1 MAQLPSSAVEL
12 GRLFSLMEGVDP
24 ENLFTA
30 LRAAGGGGDL
40 SQASLSLPPGFSLP
54 ANFSLPPGLEGLSLP
69 LGPMPADDPGPPPAP
84 AAGISAGME
93 GGGSTDEEE
102 DDRGSVGGTQATG
115 GVHNPPPRTGS
126 INDRKCTKVLPA
138 SSSAPKY
145 KFVVPN
151 EYVYKFMKHLVE
163 RPFHMRDMGGKLWD
177 CVLIQRKNKE
187 KYEYMIQ
194 GWRRF
199 GESTGVQEGDTVT
212 IEMVS
217 DTVLQLTLE
226 RTGGTSGK
234 KRARPSSGPPLPPG
248 MGAADR
254 LPHQQDV
261 QQPQLEQQDGGQGG
275 MSRPGGLPLGG
286 MQPPASGG
294 QYGEAGAPSGPQQL
308 LDLIQQHQQQH
319 AAQHAAQAAQLA
331 GLHAAQQRG
340 GTPAPDITPRSL
352 TQHLANGLGAAGGL
366 AQGGF
371 TDQHIAELTSFVSQ
385 LDKRQRV
392 GEGPAAPG
400 SAGASGAGAAPPGT
414 AGAIRM
420 LSDVADVEGLV
431 QQNNMVREQ
440 LRLAEAKIAT
450 LETGVLNIKSVL
462 TRNTDPGLIAM
473 TGVINL
479 LNQME
484 AQDFLP
490 ELTTIG
496 RMTLTG
502 LCSEIRRHLNGV
514 LRMVWILRSLPDD
527 VQQHNS
533 SGGGGMGGTA
543 PGANSGPG

>member
-12 GRLFSLMEGVDP
+12 GRLFTLMEGVDP

-30 LRAAGGGGDL
+30 LRAAGGGGGDL

-54 ANFSLPPGLEGLSLP
+54 ANFSLPPGLPGLEGLSLP
-69 LGPMPADDPGPPPAP
+69 LGSLPADEHGQP
-84 AAGISAGME
+84 AAQAAGVSAGME
-93 GGGSTDEEE
+93 GGASTDEDE
-102 DDRGSVGGTQATG
+102 DDHGSVGGTQGTG

-126 INDRKCTKVLPA
+126 INDQKCTKVLPA

-163 RPFHMRDMGGKLWD
+163 RPFHMRDMSGKLWD

-199 GESTGVQEGDTVT
+199 GEATGVQEGDTVT

-226 RTGGTSGK
+226 RTGGATNK
-234 KRARPSSGPPLPPG
+234 KRPRPGSGPPLPPG
-248 MGAADR
+248 VGGGDR
-254 LPHQQDV
+254 LAQQDV

-275 MSRPGGLPLGG
+275 RSGGLLGG
-286 MQPPASGG
+286 MQTPASGG
-294 QYGEAGAPSGPQQL
+294 QYGEAGGPSGPQQL

-319 AAQHAAQAAQLA
+319 AAQHAAQLA
-331 GLHAAQQRG
+331 GLHAAQPRG
-340 GTPAPDITPRSL
+340 GTPGPEISPRSL

-366 AQGGF
+366 GQGGF
-371 TDQHIAELTSFVSQ
+371 TNQHIAELTSFVNQ

-392 GEGPAAPG
+392 GEAHGAPG
-400 SAGASGAGAAPPGT
+400 GAGASGAGTAP

-420 LSDVADVEGLV
+420 LSNAADMEGLV
-431 QQNNMVREQ
+431 QQYSMVREQ
-440 LRLAEAKIAT
+440 LRLAEAKITT

-490 ELTTIG
+490 ELNTIG

-533 SGGGGMGGTA
+533 SGGGMGGAA
-543 PGANSGPG
+543 PGTNSGPG